1 MKKVLTSDQYKT
13 YTTKKEEIK
22 KLIRDEVKNQK

>member
-1 MKKVLTSDQYKT
+1 MKKPYSDQYKNL
-13 YTTKKEEIK
+13 YELRKEEIK